1 MDVEEAKT
9 MIKGLQAAGRE
20 AEHEKRVKDREAK
33 AQRAKAQKKAA
44 AAMVEMETD
53 ESNPMS
59 C

>member
-33 AQRAKAQKKAA
+33 GQRAKAQKKAA
-44 AAMVEMETD
+44 AAMAEMESD
-53 ESNPMS
+53 EFDPMS

>member
-1 MDVEEAKT
+1 

>member
-20 AEHEKRVKDREAK
+20 AEHEKQVKDREART
-33 AQRAKAQKKAA
+33 QRAKAQKKAA
-44 AAMVEMETD
+44 AAMVEMPEEED
-53 ESNPMS
+53 DDFS